1 MYGDDDDY
9 QTNEPRPLS
18 FIAAPR
24 GGEQLS
30 DRGELGLSSADE
42 HRLRLVRSASSETG
56 SLNGNSSSTSQTQ
69 PAPMQG
75 RGSLSRTNS
84 NGSPTSPI
92 SSGGPMSPTLRD
104 MRDTSDSYPL
114 TNIDNPNDIAQELS
128 NLQALRRLSMDV
140 SNNSDPD
147 LLPFQAMSL
156 VAMPSIAPRGDDD
169 ADPSRLLWVP
179 AGVHPELA
187 PSEFKNFVEKR
198 VQSMKRRSSETSLS
212 PDGLDRSD
220 SGGLRRKKS
229 MLSRQVVNG
238 SGHGADGY
246 VDGAERLERKRSQ
259 GQSEYSV
266 PELSLD
272 ELMKD
277 PSKAVR
283 KLTLDS
289 QGGDDSSILDDM
301 PILHVAPGAGLR
313 RSTRTTYRKGGSLR
327 NRQGSLKNNERL
339 PFSQRMA
346 AKRSEGGEDSLANP
360 ESPMDAPPGHG
371 LIRVQSEPIPENFSR
386 PSKSVRR
393 QQPFDKDSVNTYER
407 NTQNNVQEQGQSQH
421 RSSGPKRIPSDHNR
435 PFTPTPQIV
444 ETPPVEDEATSR
456 SYDVNRPFPE
466 RSSSQR
472 SAIQSVPQQSSGV
485 ASDPPPR
492 SNTRPKHDQPKQ
504 ISPQHQA
511 THAITQ
517 PKRSPTAASQNFD
530 DTAQTSPSLAP
541 GSASRTDT
549 LTFIPTFS
557 SSEEKK
563 PEKRNKKDSS
573 EGGSSKSSSW
583 KWFKSDDKEK
593 RKKEEEARKSK
604 TKAFAEKAH
613 DNVRLDVL
621 QNSIDTA
628 LHKGRESLLLDRDS
642 IDSKLEEERRK
653 ENSRKSGEQK
663 KEKDGLFSSFFSSSK
678 KKGDRDSS
686 NRKSHLQRPLSPEP
700 APYRPLRPD
709 VDYHWTRFPI
719 LEERAIYRMA
729 HIKLANPR
737 RALYSQ
743 VLLSNFMYAY
753 LAKVQAMH
761 PQIQVPQSPQQKRLQ
776 EEERKRREQE
786 QQYLEQQHA
795 QDSIDRYNFEYHRV
809 SSVSVPLHYLMLTH
823 TREQTSTRIQACST
837 KQAITLKQLRS
848 TTTIMA
854 RRTFKTGT
862 TGTTTVEPRTITLT
876 SIRMGSGM
884 TRRRRCGNLYG
895 IRRVLM
901 KAPSCLYTWLAS
913 ASTGVTGKGN
923 HAFWRVSYHQ
933 PQRRGIYYPFK
944 GLFFSFLFF
953 SFFSFA
959 QLAWWS
965 FSQSFECRL
974 AGIESMTQNLNSN
987 KARRRK
993 NKFEKNRLVNTASHV
1008 RPNAEVSI

>member
-1 MYGDDDDY
+1 MMTSRRVRDVGGGSFASRRGHANQLSISDTSHHITETIGTMYGDDDDY
-9 QTNEPRPLS
+9 QTNDSRPLS

-30 DRGELGLSSADE
+30 DRRELDLSPAEE
-42 HRLRLVRSASSETG
+42 HRLRLVRSTSSETG
-56 SLNGNSSSTSQTQ
+56 SLQGNASNRSQAQRTPSQ
-69 PAPMQG
+69 N
-75 RGSLSRTNS
+75 RENLSRTNS
-84 NGSPTSPI
+84 NGSSTSPV
-92 SSGGPMSPTLRD
+92 SPSGPMSPTLRD
-104 MRDTSDSYPL
+104 MRDSSDSFPL

-147 LLPFQAMSL
+147 LLPFQGMSL
-156 VAMPSIAPRGDDD
+156 VAMPSIAPKGDDD

-187 PSEFKNFVEKR
+187 PSEFKSFVEKR
-198 VQSMKRRSSETSLS
+198 VQSMKRRSSENSLS

-220 SGGLRRKKS
+220 SGSLRRKKS
-229 MLSRQVVNG
+229 MLSRQVANG
-238 SGHGADGY
+238 SGYGADGY

-259 GQSEYSV
+259 QGQSEHGV

-283 KLTLDS
+283 KLTLES
-289 QGGDDSSILDDM
+289 QGGDDSANVDDM
-301 PILHVAPGAGLR
+301 PILPVAPGAGLR
-313 RSTRTTYRKGGSLR
+313 RSTRTTYRKGGSLK
-327 NRQGSLKNNERL
+327 NRQGSLKNGERL

-346 AKRSEGGEDSLANP
+346 AKRGEGIEASVAGPGAVL
-360 ESPMDAPPGHG
+360 DAPPGHG
-371 LIRVQSEPIPENFSR
+371 LVRVQSEPILENFSL

-393 QQPFDKDSVNTYER
+393 QQPFGQDSIPTHK
-407 NTQNNVQEQGQSQH
+407 QNMSNDIQEQGQS
-421 RSSGPKRIPSDHNR
+421 RPVGSGSKRIPSDNDR
-435 PFTPTPQIV
+435 SLTSTPQIL
-444 ETPPVEDEATSR
+444 ETPPAEEEAPSR
-456 SYDVNRPFPE
+456 SYDANRPFPE

-472 SAIQSVPQQSSGV
+472 GAIQSVPQQPSGV
-485 ASDPPPR
+485 LSDPPSR
-492 SNTRPKHDQPKQ
+492 SNKRPNFDQIKQ
-504 ISPQHQA
+504 ISSQQQL
-511 THAITQ
+511 THTSTQ
-517 PKRSPTAASQNFD
+517 PQRSPTAHSQNFD
-530 DTAQTSPSLAP
+530 DAAQTSPSLAP

-557 SSEEKK
+557 SAEEKK
-563 PEKRNKKDSS
+563 PEKRNKKDGS
-573 EGGSSKSSSW
+573 EGGLSKSSSW

-593 RKKEEEARKSK
+593 RKKEDETRKSK

-628 LHKGRESLLLDRDS
+628 LHKGRESLLLDRES

-653 ENSRKSGEQK
+653 ENSRKSGDQK
-663 KEKDGLFSSFFSSSK
+663 KEKDGLFSSLFSSSK
-678 KKGDRDSS
+678 KKSDRDSGS
-686 NRKSHLQRPLSPEP
+686 RKSHLQRPLSPEP
-700 APYRPLRPD
+700 PPYRPLRPD

-729 HIKLANPR
+729 HLKLANPR

-809 SSVSVPLHYLMLTH
+809 RFSPSS
-823 TREQTSTRIQACST
+823 TSPFPHADTYQSANQYSDPSMQHDMGDYPEAAEIYDYDHGKDDIQD
-837 KQAITLKQLRS
+837 
-848 TTTIMA
+848 
-854 RRTFKTGT
+854 G
-862 TGTTTVEPRTITLT
+862 G
-876 SIRMGSGM
+876 
-884 TRRRRCGNLYG
+884 YG
-895 IRRVLM
+895 DDYGGA
-901 KAPSCLYTWLAS
+901 KDYY
-913 ASTGVTGKGN
+913 
-923 HAFWRVSYHQ
+923 SYDNQ
-933 PQRRGIYYPFK
+933 NGQRHDK
-944 GLFFSFLFF
+944 EEEM
-953 SFFSFA
+953 
-959 QLAWWS
+959 W
-965 FSQSFECRL
+965 
-974 AGIESMTQNLNSN
+974 
-987 KARRRK
+987 
-993 NKFEKNRLVNTASHV
+993 
-1008 RPNAEVSI
+1008 